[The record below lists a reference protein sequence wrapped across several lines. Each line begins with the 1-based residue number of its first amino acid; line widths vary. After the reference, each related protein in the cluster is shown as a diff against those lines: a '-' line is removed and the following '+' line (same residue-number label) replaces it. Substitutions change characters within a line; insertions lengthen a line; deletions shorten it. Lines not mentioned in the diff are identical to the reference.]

1 MEFTMTT
8 DIKEN
13 MLDWLRDA
21 HAMEEQAEKMLSSTA
36 ERLEN
41 YPELRNRIEQHIRE
55 TRHQAEL
62 VRGCITR
69 LGGDTSVV
77 KDATGKIMAMAQGMS
92 GMFVSD
98 EVVKAS
104 LASYAFEHMEI
115 ASYRALIAAAEACGD
130 MQTKQVCEQILIEEE
145 AMANWLA
152 EHLPA
157 TVQKFLMRDQTDGTT
172 AKH

>member
-1 MEFTMTT
+1 MTT
-8 DIKEN
+8 RAEEN
-13 MLDWLRDA
+13 LLDWLRDA
-21 HAMEEQAEKMLSSTA
+21 HAMEEQAEKMLTKTA

-41 YPELRNRIEQHIRE
+41 YPELKARIQQHIEE
-55 TRHQAEL
+55 TRRQAQM
-62 VRGCITR
+62 VRGCIER
-69 LGGDTSVV
+69 LGGDTSAV
-77 KDATGKIMAMAQGMS
+77 KDATAKMMAMAQGMS

-115 ASYRALIAAAEACGD
+115 ASYRALIAAAELCGD
-130 MQTKQVCEQILIEEE
+130 VETQRVCEQILPEEE

-152 EHLPA
+152 ERLPG
-157 TVQKFLMRDQTDGTT
+157 TVQKFLARDETPDTT